1 MGQPVGVVE
10 KPSSKPGIVRF
21 ELNRTLTGMGHERY
35 TVASVPPGRTPGEA
49 LARRLFD
56 TGKVVA
62 VAIYGNMVTVDLGK
76 GRSSEGLRPLVESL
90 YTYYVPGFVPPPI
103 EMPAEPAAA
112 AAASGGDAAA
122 AAAAAAAGIDSRV
135 PAHLIERSRL
145 AREKWA
151 ATH

>member
-10 KPSSKPGIVRF
+10 KPSSNAGVVRF

-35 TVASVPPGRTPGEA
+35 SATNVPVGGTPGST

-56 TGKVVA
+56 TGKVAAVA
-62 VAIYGNMVTVDLGK
+62 VYGNMVTVDLARGQTA
-76 GRSSEGLRPLVESL
+76 EGLRSVVESL

-112 AAASGGDAAA
+112 AAPAAGGGDAALSA
-122 AAAAAAAGIDSRV
+122 AASRV
-135 PAHLIERSRL
+135 PAALLERSRL
-145 AREKWA
+145 ARERWKA
-151 ATH
+151 KDAG